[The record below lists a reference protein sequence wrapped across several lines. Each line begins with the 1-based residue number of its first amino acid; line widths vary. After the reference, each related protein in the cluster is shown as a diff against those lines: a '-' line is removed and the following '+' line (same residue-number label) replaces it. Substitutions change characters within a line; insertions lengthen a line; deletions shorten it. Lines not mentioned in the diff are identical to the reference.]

1 MRAAGILIAGMLL
14 FCVFRDAH
22 ARTAAASVP
31 TATVG
36 Q

>member
-14 FCVFRDAH
+14 FSVFAH
-22 ARTAAASVP
+22 ARARTVAATPPIAAVL
-31 TATVG
+31 